1 MQSSLN
7 FAPRLCAAL
16 LALTLAGAVS
26 AHPLLAAPKAE
37 AGSFYKAAIGITHGC
52 SGSATREVIVM
63 IPPGVEGAKP
73 MVKPGWSVDVE
84 RGKLAQPRVS
94 HGRTVTEDVTKIRWS
109 GGTLASAHYDEFVVV
124 ATLPREAGPLYWA
137 VSQVCEQGRADW
149 AEIPAP
155 GQTAGELKSP
165 ALRLEVTPASQPGH
179 AH

>member
-26 AHPLLAAPKAE
+26 AHPLLAAPTAE

-73 MVKPGWSVDVE
+73 MVKAGAEKYMADKKMT
-84 RGKLAQPRVS
+84 RRA
-94 HGRTVTEDVTKIRWS
+94 
-109 GGTLASAHYDEFVVV
+109 ASDCN
-124 ATLPREAGPLYWA
+124 
-137 VSQVCEQGRADW
+137 S
-149 AEIPAP
+149 
-155 GQTAGELKSP
+155 
-165 ALRLEVTPASQPGH
+165 
-179 AH
+179 